1 MGLTLKKPVIVTAL
15 FDIGRED
22 WNVFTM
28 SYDAYLHWMRNMLE
42 IDSEMVIFTEEKM
55 FKRIFDMRSV
65 IDPKMDKT
73 KIIVQEIKD
82 FPAYRLFYTRLEN
95 LMETPSF
102 IGKTSFN
109 VPEMTRPLYN
119 VLMFNK
125 MYWLRHV
132 RDMRFFENDSTVW
145 VDAGCYRDDK
155 INLHGRVWPTP
166 NKIND
171 DRITFFSHH
180 HNISIDDTEQ
190 HALSQMRFIHGTC
203 FAVPN
208 ICLDTFIDEVE
219 ETIDTSIKNGYIGS
233 DEKMF
238 DITYLKNPSAY
249 TLIKCSWRE
258 YFPFFL

>member
-1 MGLTLKKPVIVTAL
+1 MGLSLKKPVIVTAL
-15 FDIGRED
+15 FDIGRAD
-22 WNVFTM
+22 WDVYTL
-28 SYDAYLHWMRNMLE
+28 SYESYLAWMENMIS
-42 IDSEMVIFTEEKM
+42 IDSEMVIFTEEKL
-55 FKRIFDMRSV
+55 FKRIFDMRSLV
-65 IDPKMDKT
+65 DPSMSKT
-73 KIIVQEIKD
+73 KIIIQEIKD
-82 FPAYRLFYTRLEN
+82 LPAYRLFYTRLEN
-95 LMETPSF
+95 LMQNLSF

-125 MYWLRHV
+125 MYWLRHA
-132 RDMRFFENDSTVW
+132 RDMRFFDNDSTVW
-145 VDAGCYRDDK
+145 VDAGCFRGDNVDVK
-155 INLHGRVWPTP
+155 GHVWPTP

-171 DRITFFSHH
+171 DKITFFSHH
-180 HNISIDDTEQ
+180 KEISIYDIEQ

-208 ICLDTFIDEVE
+208 ICLDAFIDDMEQ
-219 ETIDTSIKNGYIGS
+219 TIDTSLKNEYIGS

-249 TLIKCSWRE
+249 TLIRCSWRE